1 MFFRLDHS
9 CKRTSDCMTQCDI
22 LLRHWIC
29 QWLRTK
35 TCLSLKFYPIMWC
48 KSWFYSWYFGFA
60 FYLGVYHKCHIPLC
74 HWVVTLSHITRTSA
88 MARDIFFPEK
98 SISIEYY
105 NFMNNACMHFLC
117 KTCKAKPARKPPP
130 ELWCYNSKSRK
141 PVALDLDSRQPDAF
155 ELIAGCNWTSNRKQ
169 VALNQESFAR
179 NATPRISGAEKLQK
193 SLSST
198 IHLKGKS
205 L

>member
-1 MFFRLDHS
+1 MSMWYIGPSLQLLEYFILDLWQYLSANVFSSWSFMQEDLRLHDTMWYIT
-9 CKRTSDCMTQCDI
+9 KTLNMPMT
-22 LLRHWIC
+22 
-29 QWLRTK
+29 T

-117 KTCKAKPARKPPP
+117 KTCKAKPARK
-130 ELWCYNSKSRK
+130 
-141 PVALDLDSRQPDAF
+141 
-155 ELIAGCNWTSNRKQ
+155 
-169 VALNQESFAR
+169 
-179 NATPRISGAEKLQK
+179 
-193 SLSST
+193 SST
-198 IHLKGKS
+198 RTVMLQFKI
-205 L
+205 

>member
-1 MFFRLDHS
+1 MILFLVLWL
-9 CKRTSDCMTQCDI
+9 CL
-22 LLRHWIC
+22 LLRS
-29 QWLRTK
+29 
-35 TCLSLKFYPIMWC
+35 LSQMPHPLMSLSRHAIT
-48 KSWFYSWYFGFA
+48 
-60 FYLGVYHKCHIPLC
+60 YHKNICHGPRYL
-74 HWVVTLSHITRTSA
+74 LSR
-88 MARDIFFPEK
+88 EK
-98 SISIEYY
+98 HFNISITILWTTRVCTFYVR
-105 NFMNNACMHFLC
+105 H
-117 KTCKAKPARKPPP
+117 AKQSLQGNPPP

-155 ELIAGCNWTSNRKQ
+155 ELIVWCNWTSNRKQ

>member
-1 MFFRLDHS
+1 MLHTKLTSLKNWTLHSVCWLTTTHQGCDPITSVTMNVNVIHWTEPSITWILHIGSLAIPICKCFFCLDHS
-9 CKRTSDCMTQCDI
+9 CKKTSDCMTQCNI
-22 LLRHWIC
+22 FLRHWIC

-35 TCLSLKFYPIMWC
+35 TCFSLKFYPIMWC

-117 KTCKAKPARKPPP
+117 KMCKAKPARK
-130 ELWCYNSKSRK
+130 
-141 PVALDLDSRQPDAF
+141 
-155 ELIAGCNWTSNRKQ
+155 
-169 VALNQESFAR
+169 
-179 NATPRISGAEKLQK
+179 
-193 SLSST
+193 SST
-198 IHLKGKS
+198 RTVMLQFKI
-205 L
+205 

>member
-1 MFFRLDHS
+1 MLHTKLTSLKNWTLHGVCWLTTIQQGCDPITSVTMNVNVIHWTEPSITWILHIGSLAIPICKCFFRLDHS
-9 CKRTSDCMTQCDI
+9 CKKTSGCMTQCDI

-105 NFMNNACMHFLC
+105 NFMNNLCMHFLC
-117 KTCKAKPARKPPP
+117 KTCKAKPARK
-130 ELWCYNSKSRK
+130 S
-141 PVALDLDSRQPDAF
+141 
-155 ELIAGCNWTSNRKQ
+155 
-169 VALNQESFAR
+169 
-179 NATPRISGAEKLQK
+179 ATRTVIPQFKL
-193 SLSST
+193 
-198 IHLKGKS
+198 
-205 L
+205 